1 LPLGRGL
8 CTFLGEIFHH
18 PEKATLMRPL
28 LLLLSLGFTL
38 ALSGSTPGDPGAPQ
52 DSRGGLHSFV
62 LRAVKVQT
70 VDVLLPAGF
79 NEDIAYPLLV
89 VLHGNGGTA
98 EGFLQSFRG
107 YRKKHMIVAA
117 PQGQYSRLIGGRIGF
132 SWFAE
137 AGGKGL
143 WEYADPMCVESLTE
157 VIREMTSKYKTRSV
171 FVLGFSQG
179 ASAAYMV
186 GLLHP
191 SRVAGVIALSGGLPA
206 IGEEGGIVTMAN
218 VEEARSVKV
227 FVARGKD
234 DPAVGHEVYERQ
246 REFLSS
252 HGFEVTPLEFEGS
265 HSLTDDLLEA
275 VAAWIDERS

>member
-1 LPLGRGL
+1 
-8 CTFLGEIFHH
+8 
-18 PEKATLMRPL
+18 MRSL
-28 LLLLSLGFTL
+28 LLLLGWAVSLT
-38 ALSGSTPGDPGAPQ
+38 LSGSTSADPGIPQ
-52 DSRGGLHSFV
+52 DPQGGLRSLV
-62 LRAVKVQT
+62 LRAAKVQT
-70 VDVLLPAGF
+70 VDVLLPVGF
-79 NEDIAYPLLV
+79 NEDVAYPLLI

-98 EGFLQSFRG
+98 EIFLQNFRG

-137 AGGKGL
+137 AGGKEL
-143 WEYADPMCVESLTE
+143 WEYADPMCVESLME
-157 VIREMTSKYKTRSV
+157 VVRELTSKYKIRSL

-191 SRVAGVIALSGGLPA
+191 SRVTGVIALSGHLPA
-206 IGEEGGIVTMAN
+206 IGEEGGIVTTAN
-218 VEEARSVKV
+218 VEEARALKV

-234 DPAVGHEVYERQ
+234 DPVVSREVYELQ
-246 REFLSS
+246 REFLTA

-265 HSLTDDLLEA
+265 HALTDELLEA
-275 VAAWIDERS
+275 VASWIDERS